1 MKSLLSFKLMELPD
15 LFYLW
20 FYLLKYRHYIID
32 DGRWDSDEAGT
43 KGLFSSQAP
52 SYVYEGI
59 LKCEDCV

>member
-32 DGRWDSDEAGT
+32 DGRWDSDEAGKRAFFLRKLLHT
-43 KGLFSSQAP
+43 FMKGF
-52 SYVYEGI
+52 
-59 LKCEDCV
+59 